1 MPSNHRNTE
10 EVHKCT
16 EPLIPPC
23 CWVNCGC
30 DCPFGSCLSPMTNQ
44 ERTAM
49 FFICFSCFFVPFCH
63 CFASFASSLCLPCCF
78 ESLKAAET
86 LQCYPPCNLQH
97 QLKVRHGSWQL
108 EPMKSNCSINI
119 DLRAVASCS
128 NLKAMHAASIPYHV
142 FCSDFT
148 SLQKSIPSLNVPV
161 AEFWFW

>member
-1 MPSNHRNTE
+1 
-10 EVHKCT
+10 
-16 EPLIPPC
+16 
-23 CWVNCGC
+23 
-30 DCPFGSCLSPMTNQ
+30 
-44 ERTAM
+44 
-49 FFICFSCFFVPFCH
+49 
-63 CFASFASSLCLPCCF
+63 
-78 ESLKAAET
+78 
-86 LQCYPPCNLQH
+86 LQH